1 MDNNKDRNQIASFL
15 MFVGVLFV
23 VAAGGIFVTTAWKY
37 LSEGE
42 KQVIL
47 LLAAVGC
54 YVGSGRVSRT
64 GRLQRTSSA
73 FFYLGTAC
81 TGFWII
87 SALGGIYAQAT
98 DQDYTMN
105 IWRYAIASAVMCLIV
120 FWRFWYKKGVFN
132 AVVCFL
138 LFQCSLTCIGW
149 ASECGFITYTFWE
162 VGALLLLSLGDNWWR
177 RQEESKQHGRL
188 FLVLYILQACF
199 ILRAYMAALLFGERE
214 LMWSDAFFLSFI
226 ISCSLYLSYI
236 ANKNKVLRVFHT
248 QTVLWCICSGVNMV
262 NECVEE
268 WGSGQQPLEP
278 WAILFISY
286 LLGTILM
293 LVMRRRELL
302 VEIPVL
308 GILFSYAQIISD
320 ERFFPFAF
328 VLMAAYLI
336 MLFQEK
342 AGSWGEVW
350 TKEQKDLAR
359 AAGLQALV
367 GWAVWMTYWFDG
379 QREMSYWVDGH
390 REMSLWVVTTV
401 ALALIALAISDD
413 NDVIKRFLWTLVL
426 LAGGR
431 AILCQPYFEIP
442 MQYDVEWY
450 CLIYA
455 ASIVLLGYIWYDKHE
470 GIRKIQFVLTCC
482 LMAALLYSDM
492 ISGDLGNVLILG
504 IAGVVVLLVAAIWN
518 HKEYVIAASVTLSL
532 LVIYITRGFW
542 LSIAWWIY
550 LLIAGIVLIVL
561 AIRKE
566 RES

>member
-37 LSEGE
+37 LSEAG

-47 LLAAVGC
+47 LMAAVGC
-54 YVGSGRVSRT
+54 YIGSGKVSRT

-87 SALGGIYAQAT
+87 SLLGGIYAQAT

-105 IWRYAIASAVMCLIV
+105 IWRYAIASAIMCLVV
-120 FWRFWYKKGVFN
+120 FWRFWHKRGVFN

-138 LFQCSLTCIGW
+138 LFQCSLTCTGW
-149 ASECGFITYTFWE
+149 AGECGFITYTFWE
-162 VGALLLLSLGDNWWR
+162 VGTLLLLSLGDNWWR
-177 RQEESKQHGRL
+177 RQEESEKHGRL
-188 FLVLYILQACF
+188 FPVLYIMQTCF
-199 ILRAYMAALLFGERE
+199 ILRAYMAAVLFGERE

-226 ISCSLYLSYI
+226 ISCSVYLSYC

-248 QTVLWCICSGVNMV
+248 QLVLWCIYFGVNMV
-262 NECVEE
+262 NEWVEE
-268 WGSGQQPLEP
+268 WSSWQQSLGLWE
-278 WAILFISY
+278 ILFISY
-286 LLGTILM
+286 FLGTVLM

-302 VEIPVL
+302 VEIPIL
-308 GILFSYAQIISD
+308 GILFSYAQILSD
-320 ERFFPFAF
+320 EKFFPFAF

-336 MLFQEK
+336 MLLQAK
-342 AGSWGEVW
+342 AGSWRDEW
-350 TKEQKDLAR
+350 TKEQKNLVR
-359 AAGLQALV
+359 AAGLQALA

-379 QREMSYWVDGH
+379 HREMSYWVDGH

-401 ALALIALAISDD
+401 ALAFISSFISDED
-413 NDVIKRFLWTLVL
+413 DAIKRFLWTLVL

-431 AILCQPYFEIP
+431 GIWCQPYFEVP
-442 MQYDVEWY
+442 MQYDVEWH

-470 GIRKIQFVLTCC
+470 GIRKVQFVLTCC

-492 ISGDLGNVLILG
+492 ISGGLGNVLILG
-504 IAGVVVLLVAAIWN
+504 IAGVVVLLAAAIWN

-532 LVIYITRGFW
+532 LVIYITRSFW

-561 AIRKE
+561 AVRKE